1 MKMYRDHKVDPM
13 TTKVALLVFYL
24 CLWPASTLAQ
34 VIFVKA
40 GRLVDT
46 DSGTVQ
52 SDQNILIRD
61 GKIEAVGKSL
71 AIPAGAKV
79 VDLSSMTVLPGLID
93 CHTHVADPPNAD
105 PLSSLTKTS
114 VESAFE
120 AIPRHCCLASPRC
133 AMSECTVR

>member
-1 MKMYRDHKVDPM
+1 MKNKV
-13 TTKVALLVFYL
+13 VLLVVCL
-24 CLWPASTLAQ
+24 CLATASAQ
-34 VIFVKA
+34 VVFVKA

-61 GKIEAVGKSL
+61 GKIEAVGKGL
-71 AIPAGAKV
+71 AIPTGAKV

-93 CHTHVADPPNAD
+93 CHTHLADPPNTD
-105 PLSSLTKTS
+105 PLSSLTRTS

-120 AIPRHCCLASPRC
+120 AIPNAAKDLLAGFT
-133 AMSECTVR
+133 TVRDVGVYRALR